1 LSYTG
6 IVCFIATI
14 GDGIERKSEKL
25 LRENRLSEAY
35 ILDAIGSVAVEN
47 MVDKF
52 HSEFITRTKMDSK
65 GLTLRFSP
73 GYCDWSIEDQK
84 KLFNVFHS
92 NHLEVQLR
100 DSCFMSPRK
109 SISGIFGI
117 GPFHLDFSEHNP
129 CLECS
134 RVDCTMRRT

>member
-1 LSYTG
+1 M
-6 IVCFIATI
+6 
-14 GDGIERKSEKL
+14 
-25 LRENRLSEAY
+25 
-35 ILDAIGSVAVEN
+35 AVEN